1 MAFIICE
8 APFFVL
14 ALTEVSFFS
23 SLAVAFY
30 GFSFSFFVCMLLAE
44 GGGVMKLL
52 VGFWWRRMR
61 L

>member
-30 GFSFSFFVCMLLAE
+30 DFFSFFVCMLLAE